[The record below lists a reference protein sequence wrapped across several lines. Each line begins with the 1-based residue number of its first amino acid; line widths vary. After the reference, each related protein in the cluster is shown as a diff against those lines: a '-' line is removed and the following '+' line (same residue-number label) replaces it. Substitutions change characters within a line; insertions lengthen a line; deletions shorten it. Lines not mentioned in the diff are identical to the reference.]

1 MKLIV
6 KKSKIGLGAFAT
18 GNFAKGEVLV
28 DWTNHPLFQN
38 PPFIPRH
45 WKFVSIGNG
54 VYNGPVGLEEYPDTY
69 LNHSCLANAVIL
81 FGKEIHLVALRD
93 IPAGEEVTFDYATL
107 YPASWSM
114 KCKCGETFC
123 RGVIRG
129 RR

>member
-1 MKLIV
+1 MKLAAG
-6 KKSKIGLGAFAT
+6 KSEIGLGAFAT
-18 GNFAKGEVLV
+18 EKVAKGEVIV

-38 PPFIPRH
+38 PPFVPRH

-54 VYNGPVGLEEYPDTY
+54 IYNGPIGPEEHPDTY
-69 LNHSCLANAVIL
+69 LNHSCSPNAEIL

-93 IPAGEEVTFDYATL
+93 LLAGEEVTFDYATL

-114 KCKCGETFC
+114 KCRCGEPSC

-129 RR
+129 KR